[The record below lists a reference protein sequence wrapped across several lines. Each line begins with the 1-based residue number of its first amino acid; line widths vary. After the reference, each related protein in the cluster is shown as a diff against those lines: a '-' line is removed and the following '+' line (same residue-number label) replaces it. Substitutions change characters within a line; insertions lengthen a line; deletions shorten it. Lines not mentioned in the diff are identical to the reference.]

1 MLSSE
6 PLTTIWRKT
15 RLWQGQSVFKASS
28 IARVELIVKQRY
40 LDLSI
45 ARVLAQGGVEGYYF
59 RNQRSSD
66 A

>member
-6 PLTTIWRKT
+6 SLTTIWRKT
-15 RLWQGQSVFKASS
+15 SLGQGQSVFNDSS
-28 IARVELIVKQRY
+28 TDRVELIVKQIY

-45 ARVLAQGGVEGYYF
+45 ARVMAQGGVEGYYF

-66 A
+66 G